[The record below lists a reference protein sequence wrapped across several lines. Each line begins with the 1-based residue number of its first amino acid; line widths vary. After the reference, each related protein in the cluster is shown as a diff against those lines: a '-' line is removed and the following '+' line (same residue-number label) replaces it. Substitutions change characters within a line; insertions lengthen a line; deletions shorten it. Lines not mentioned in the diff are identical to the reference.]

1 MEMLTGIEGV
11 GMGIGNIEGIGW
23 GRE

>member
-1 MEMLTGIEGV
+1 MEMLTGIERV